1 MEYSKQYVKK
11 PEVLCAFRVG
21 YDEPYEKGFFEK
33 FESNSCYLERSLIF
47 ENEALTYSLIFNTR
61 DISIE
66 FRNVK
71 IGDWIVKDYL
81 FGFKIY
87 SNNEFKQKFDII

>member
-1 MEYSKQYVKK
+1 MLLELDTMSHMKK
-11 PEVLCAFRVG
+11 V
-21 YDEPYEKGFFEK
+21 FFEK

-47 ENEALTYSLIFNTR
+47 ENGALTYSLIFNTR

-87 SNNEFKQKFDII
+87 SDNEFKQKFDLI

>member
-1 MEYSKQYVKK
+1 MSHMKK
-11 PEVLCAFRVG
+11 VS
-21 YDEPYEKGFFEK
+21 FEK

-47 ENEALTYSLIFNTR
+47 ENEALAYSLIFNTR

-66 FRNVK
+66 FLNVK
-71 IGDWIVKDYL
+71 IGDWIAKDDL

-87 SNNEFKQKFDII
+87 SDNEFKQKFDLI

>member
-47 ENEALTYSLIFNTR
+47 ENEALTYSLIFNAAKN
-61 DISIE
+61 I
-66 FRNVK
+66 
-71 IGDWIVKDYL
+71 L
-81 FGFKIY
+81 
-87 SNNEFKQKFDII
+87 NEGLRLMA